1 LEPKII
7 AKRGGS
13 IWLKKVLFIYYHF
26 PPIIGDWRGVGLAG
40 HLPEFGWQ
48 PMVISAA
55 ESSKYAKDYSLLQK
69 IPNGIEIHRVGH
81 REPSGEWQY
90 IRNKLRINYDFP
102 DYFKGWYSPVLRE
115 ARKILQ
121 REKIDLIFSSAP
133 PYTSA
138 LIAMQLKKEFNIPWV
153 AEWRDLWSGNEFLN
167 LAYDKTLMRPLR
179 DLLKFK
185 IKRSE
190 KDILRTADKTIIVC
204 WYQKKQLCE
213 LQGIK
218 EDKIE
223 IITNGYDESDF
234 KELTTHTLY
243 PDKLN
248 IVFLGSFYPQ
258 FREPILKFLEVV
270 GDVAG
275 NAEVAF
281 IGRGAIGLQ
290 DINMPNLTCVL
301 HLVKEKALALAA
313 GSDFLF
319 LVMPP
324 YAKWIPMKIY
334 EYLRI
339 GKPVLALVPQDGD
352 VAKIVEEAKAG
363 FVLSHE
369 RDRMK
374 EQLSVIFNQWRE
386 GRFKDFHPDGEYVS
400 QFERRNLTTRLA
412 DIFNEVSAQ
421 RK

>member
-1 LEPKII
+1 M
-7 AKRGGS
+7 
-13 IWLKKVLFIYYHF
+13 KKVLFIYYHF
-26 PPIIGDWRGVGLAG
+26 PPIIGDWRGVGFTGL
-40 HLPEFGWQ
+40 LPEFGWQ
-48 PMVISAA
+48 PIVISAS
-55 ESSKYAKDYSLLQK
+55 ESVKYGKDYSLLK
-69 IPNGIEIHRVGH
+69 KVPDGIEIHRIGH
-81 REPSGEWQY
+81 HEPSWAWQY
-90 IRNKLRINYDFP
+90 ARNKLRINYAFP
-102 DYFKGWYSPVLRE
+102 DYYKSWYSPALRE
-115 ARKILQ
+115 ARKIVQ
-121 REKIDLIFSSAP
+121 REKPDLIFSSSS

-138 LIAMQLKKEFNIPWV
+138 LVAMELKKEFNIPWV
-153 AEWRDLWSGNEFLN
+153 AEWRDPWSKNDFLN
-167 LAYDKTLMRPLR
+167 LTYDKFLMRPLR
-179 DLLKFK
+179 SLLKSK

-190 KDILRTADKTIIVC
+190 KDILRTADKTVVVS
-204 WYQKKQLCE
+204 WHHKKQLSE
-213 LQGIK
+213 LEGV
-218 EDKIE
+218 EEEKIE
-223 IITNGYDESDF
+223 IVTNGYDESDF
-234 KELTTHTLY
+234 EELKTRALY
-243 PDKLN
+243 PDKLT

-258 FREPILKFLEVV
+258 FREPILNFLEVI
-270 GDVAG
+270 GEVAKD
-275 NAEVAF
+275 AEFAF

-374 EQLSVIFNQWRE
+374 EQLSVIFDQWRQ
-386 GRFKDFHPDGEYVS
+386 GKFKNFQPDWEYVS
-400 QFERRNLTTRLA
+400 QFERRNLTTRLV